1 MTDRKSLLEQAL
13 DVCLYAPVGLAISV
27 TEELPQ
33 LIDKGRTRVTSQLA
47 MAKMVGTFAVA
58 QGQREAE
65 RVVRQATG
73 RVSEAGPFGTGPF
86 GTPPAREA
94 GPTTPPAREAGPTTP
109 PAREAGPTTPPARE
123 ADPPTPP
130 TTGEPGGVDAARWTT
145 PASGP
150 EPTDGDGAG
159 VSSPADG
166 SARSDGVAA
175 AAPPTGSAA
184 GEDTSA
190 PLPAPETPPG
200 DPSALAIPG
209 YDALSAS
216 HVVQRLAGLASDELE
231 AVRTYEAATR
241 GRRTILNR
249 IAQLQAPG
257 RS

>member
-1 MTDRKSLLEQAL
+1 MTERKSLLEQAL

-33 LIDKGRTRVTSQLA
+33 LIDKGRARVNSQLA

-94 GPTTPPAREAGPTTP
+94 GPTTPPAREAGPT
-109 PAREAGPTTPPARE
+109 A
-123 ADPPTPP
+123 PPT
-130 TTGEPGGVDAARWTT
+130 GAEPGGVDAAPWTT
-145 PASGP
+145 PESGP

-159 VSSPADG
+159 VSSTADG
-166 SARSDGVAA
+166 SARSDGAA
-175 AAPPTGSAA
+175 AAVPSTGSPA

-190 PLPAPETPPG
+190 PPPAPETPPG

-241 GRRTILNR
+241 GRRTVLNR

>member
-1 MTDRKSLLEQAL
+1 MTERKSLLEQAL

-33 LIDKGRTRVTSQLA
+33 LIDKGRTRVNSQLA
-47 MAKMVGTFAVA
+47 MAKMVGSFAVA

-73 RVSEAGPFGTGPF
+73 HVSAGGPFGA
-86 GTPPAREA
+86 PPARPGE
-94 GPTTPPAREAGPTTP
+94 
-109 PAREAGPTTPPARE
+109 
-123 ADPPTPP
+123 
-130 TTGEPGGVDAARWTT
+130 EPGGLDAAPWAG
-145 PASGP
+145 PVGGP

-159 VSSPADG
+159 VSSTPDG
-166 SARSDGVAA
+166 TAGSDGAPAA
-175 AAPPTGSAA
+175 VPSTRSAP
-184 GEDTSA
+184 GEEASA
-190 PLPAPETPPG
+190 PLPAPDTPSG
-200 DPSALAIPG
+200 DAGALAIPG

-216 HVVQRLAGLASDELE
+216 HVVQRLAGLAVDELE

-257 RS
+257 KG

>member
-1 MTDRKSLLEQAL
+1 MTVRKSLLEQAL

-33 LIDKGRTRVTSQLA
+33 LIDKGRARVNTQLA
-47 MAKMVGTFAVA
+47 MAKMVGSFAVA

-73 RVSEAGPFGTGPF
+73 RVSEGGPFGAPLA
-86 GTPPAREA
+86 PEADPWAQPARDA
-94 GPTTPPAREAGPTTP
+94 DQWAQ
-109 PAREAGPTTPPARE
+109 PARE
-123 ADPPTPP
+123 ADP
-130 TTGEPGGVDAARWTT
+130 TT
-145 PASGP
+145 PAGEELGGLDAAPWPNPSGGP
-150 EPTDGDGAG
+150 EPTDGGGDGGSSTDGTAGSDGA
-159 VSSPADG
+159 PAAVPSTR
-166 SARSDGVAA
+166 SAL
-175 AAPPTGSAA
+175 
-184 GEDTSA
+184 GEDASA
-190 PLPAPETPPG
+190 PLPAPDTPSG
-200 DPSALAIPG
+200 DASALAIPG

-216 HVVQRLAGLASDELE
+216 HVVQRLAGLAADELE